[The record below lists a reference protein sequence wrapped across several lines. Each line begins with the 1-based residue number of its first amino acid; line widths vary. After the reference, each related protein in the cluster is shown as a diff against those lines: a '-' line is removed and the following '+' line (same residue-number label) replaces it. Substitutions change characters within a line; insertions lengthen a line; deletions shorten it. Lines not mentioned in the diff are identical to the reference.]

1 VFVVMEHAS
10 RRILH
15 LNITAHPTA
24 ARTLQQLREDIPSD
38 HTWRFIIHDRDA
50 IFSTGLDASLTGFG
64 LEAIRT
70 PVRSPQAN
78 AMCERLIGTMR
89 RECLDWII
97 PRNEE
102 HLRNS
107 LRSWSAL
114 YNRGRPHSAL
124 GPGLSDQSASP
135 PIAPQRQRHRFD
147 RPGRV
152 VARPILNGLHHEYRL
167 LAQGA

>member
-1 VFVVMEHAS
+1 MEHAS

-15 LNITAHPTA
+15 LNVTAHPTA
-24 ARTLQQLREDIPSD
+24 AWTRQQLREGIPSD
-38 HTWRFIIHDRDA
+38 HAWHFIIHDRDA
-50 IFSTGLDASLTGFG
+50 IFSTGLDVSLSGFA
-64 LEAIRT
+64 LEVIRT

-97 PRNEE
+97 PLSEE
-102 HLRNS
+102 HLRKA
-107 LRSWSAL
+107 LRWWSAP

-124 GPGLSDQSASP
+124 GPDLPDASP
-135 PIAPQRQRHRFD
+135 NRTSLQRERHRFD
-147 RPGRV
+147 RPARV

-167 LAQGA
+167 LAQAA